1 MMTKIKQLH
10 DETER
15 LMQQSLGANLLF
27 VAYLLDIARME
38 LHQHI
43 APGSKAAQLSRHRKI
58 ELTESAKAPVH

>member
-1 MMTKIKQLH
+1 MTKIKQLH

-38 LHQHI
+38 LQQQLM
-43 APGSKAAQLSRHRKI
+43 PGSNAAQLSIRLQT
-58 ELTESAKAPVH
+58 EPTESAKTPVH